1 MPTILGTTGDDT
13 LVGSAGA
20 DVIVG
25 LSGDDRIEDGG
36 GGPDE
41 LIGGTGNDTY
51 YVSVRNNTIV
61 EGVDEGIDTVRTA
74 VATYFLNAN
83 VERLVYTGAGAFTG
97 YGNALDNLIIGGA
110 LGDSLSG
117 GDGFDQLYGGAGDD
131 LLDGGTGAANTLV
144 GGAGNDVYYVG
155 AAGDS
160 VVEAAGEGNDQ
171 VRTALSGY
179 TLSANVE
186 NLVYTGS
193 GTFSGTGNA
202 LDNVIFGGAGN
213 DSVDGGDGRDYLI
226 GGAGDDTLFGGVGVA
241 NQLQGGAGN
250 DTYVVSAQGD
260 SIVELAGEGIDR
272 VRTALATYLLAA
284 NVENLTY
291 TGSAAFTGLGNAL
304 DNVIVGG
311 SSNDVLR
318 GFEGQDYLVGGA
330 GDDVL
335 DGGVGVSNQLQGGL
349 GNDTYSVSAVGD
361 SIIEFAGEGTDTVQT
376 SLLSYGL
383 AASVENLS
391 FLGSGSFSGR
401 GNALN
406 NVIIGGAGDDN
417 LNGAGGLDALY
428 GENGNDILDDGSGGI
443 PTTPPLSVATRLY
456 GGAGD
461 DTYYIYYNSLAIPS
475 LGDGPIQTI
484 VENANEGFDTIRTS
498 LNRLI
503 MPANV
508 EQLIFITYQGVF
520 SSDYSSGIFADGNEL
535 DNVIIGGLR
544 QLYYVAPPQ
553 FETLPAPGNFLRG
566 NGGNDVL
573 ITGDASDSLD
583 GGIGADRMT
592 GGNGH
597 DYYRV
602 DNVGDVVVELAGEG
616 NDTVYLELRTY
627 TMHANIENLRLQL
640 DGGFTVHGNDLGN
653 LIEIEV
659 DVNGAAYFAPG
670 DDMIYGEGGDDVI
683 RSGAGNDQLW
693 GGAGADTFY
702 FKAGEVGVDRIF
714 DFTPGSDR
722 IALQGYATTS
732 GGIRVET
739 GAVATTSLSTFLYN
753 TSTGMLSYDPDGSS
767 AAPSILSVQL
777 EPGLTLSAADFI
789 FF

>member
-1 MPTILGTTGDDT
+1 MATIIGTIGSDSLTGTAGSDT
-13 LVGSAGA
+13 
-20 DVIVG
+20 IVG
-25 LSGDDRIEDGG
+25 QGGNDSIDDGG

-41 LIGGTGNDTY
+41 LIGGTGDDTY
-51 YVSVRNNTIV
+51 YVSVANNTV
-61 EGVDEGIDTVRTA
+61 FELAGEGIDTIRTA
-74 VATYFLNAN
+74 VSTYFLNAN
-83 VERLVYTGAGAFTG
+83 VERLVYTGAGAFIG

-110 LGDSLSG
+110 GSDSLSG
-117 GDGFDQLYGGAGDD
+117 GDGADSLFGGAGDD
-131 LLDGGTGAANTLV
+131 RLDGGTGAANTLV
-144 GGAGNDVYYVG
+144 GGTGNDVYYVG
-155 AAGDS
+155 AVGDS
-160 VVEAAGEGNDQ
+160 VVEAAGEGNDT
-171 VRTALSGY
+171 VRTARAAY

-186 NLVYTGS
+186 TLVYTGAGS
-193 GTFSGTGNA
+193 FSGTGNA
-202 LDNVIFGGAGN
+202 LDNVIFGGVGN
-213 DSVDGGDGRDYLI
+213 DLLDGGDGRDYLI
-226 GGAGDDTLFGGVGVA
+226 GGAGDDTLVGGSGVA
-241 NQLQGGAGN
+241 NQLQGGTGN
-250 DTYVVSAQGD
+250 DTYRVTAAGD
-260 SIVELAGEGIDR
+260 SV
-272 VRTALATYLLAA
+272 
-284 NVENLTY
+284 
-291 TGSAAFTGLGNAL
+291 
-304 DNVIVGG
+304 
-311 SSNDVLR
+311 
-318 GFEGQDYLVGGA
+318 
-330 GDDVL
+330 
-335 DGGVGVSNQLQGGL
+335 
-349 GNDTYSVSAVGD
+349 
-361 SIIEFAGEGTDTVQT
+361 IEFAGEGTDTLQT
-376 SLLSYGL
+376 SRLSYGL
-383 AASVENLS
+383 GASVENLT
-391 FLGSGSFSGR
+391 FVGSGNFSGR

-417 LNGAGGLDALY
+417 LNGAGGLDMLY
-428 GENGNDILDDGSGGI
+428 GGSGNDTFDDGSGGI
-443 PTTPPLSVATRLY
+443 PTTTALSVATRLY

-508 EQLIFITYQGVF
+508 EQLIFITYQGVL

-592 GGNGH
+592 GGNGN

-616 NDTVYLELRTY
+616 NDTVYLELWTY

-739 GAVATTSLSTFLYN
+739 GAVATTDLSTFLYN
-753 TSTGMLSYDPDGSS
+753 TSTGMLSYDADGTGAG
-767 AAPSILSVQL
+767 AAVQIAQL
-777 EPGLTLSAADFI
+777 NTSLTLSAADFI